1 MRLRALIAVA
11 LFGCGCTPSTDLASY
26 SEGSEPPTGGS
37 TSPAD
42 APPSGVQ
49 GADDEAE
56 GSGSAE
62 PGLPEMFEGGSPAG
76 SSGGPVP
83 AGDEEPEAPGEAVAS
98 PEEEPSTEPEPEP
111 QFRFVRL
118 VADSAVQ
125 GPFTSIAEFNV
136 LDESGEPID
145 RSGWAVEADS
155 EELVWV
161 GGAPAALAIDGVTI
175 SMWHTAWFEVEPAPS
190 HPHSLEIDMGRA
202 HAVSGFRYLPRQ
214 DGSFDGRIADYRLF
228 VSVDGVT
235 WGEPVAAG
243 TLANT
248 DAEQEIQLAP

>member
-1 MRLRALIAVA
+1 MRLRALIAMA
-11 LFGCGCTPSTDLASY
+11 LFESGCTPSTDLASY
-26 SEGSEPPTGGS
+26 SEGLEPQTGES
-37 TSPAD
+37 TSPAA
-42 APPSGVQ
+42 APPSAVQ
-49 GADDEAE
+49 GVDGEAQ

-62 PGLPEMFEGGSPAG
+62 SVLPEMFEGGSPAG

-83 AGDEEPEAPGEAVAS
+83 AGDEEPEAPGEAVTS
-98 PEEEPSTEPEPEP
+98 PEEEPSAEPEPERR
-111 QFRFVRL
+111 FRFVRL

-125 GPFTSIAEFNV
+125 GPFTSIAELNV

-145 RSGWAVEADS
+145 RSEWAIEADS

-161 GGAPAALAIDGVTI
+161 GGAPAALAIDGVAT
-175 SMWHTAWFEVEPAPS
+175 SMWHTAWFEVEPAPA
-190 HPHSLEIDMGRA
+190 HPHSLEIDLGRA

-214 DGSFDGRIADYRLF
+214 DGSLDGRIAEYRLF

-248 DAEQEIQLAP
+248 DAEQEIQLDP